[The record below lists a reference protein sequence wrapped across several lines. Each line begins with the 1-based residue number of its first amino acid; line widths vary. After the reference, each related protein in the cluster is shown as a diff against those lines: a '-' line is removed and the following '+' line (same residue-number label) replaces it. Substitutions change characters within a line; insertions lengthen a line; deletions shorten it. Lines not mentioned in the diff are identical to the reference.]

1 MPLYL
6 TDEQAMLRDTAR
18 DFVADA
24 APVKHMRRLRDAN
37 DATGFSRDLW
47 KQFADM
53 GFTGILMGE
62 ADGGLGLGHVEA
74 GIVLEEIGRNLSPS
88 PFLATAVAAVEALKG
103 SAHAAR
109 YFPGIL
115 AGETVAALAIDERAK
130 HGTGIAMRA
139 ERSGNGFR
147 LSGAKQFVTHGHV
160 ADIIIVAAR
169 TAGSADDREGITLFA
184 VDRSAAGLT
193 ATPERLADASI
204 AARLS
209 FDGVELDADAVI
221 GNVDAGADPLG
232 RLLRAGRAGAAAE
245 LLGVGGGAMDM
256 TVNYLKERKQFGLRI
271 GSFQALQHR
280 AAHLYSEMEVA
291 RAAVLKA
298 QQLLD
303 TSDADA
309 EQAVSVAKAMTSLA
323 TTLAVQEGVQMHG
336 GIGMTDEYDIGFYMK
351 RGRVL
356 AEMFGDANFHA
367 DQLAQAAGY

>member
-6 TDEQAMLRDTAR
+6 NEEQIQLQDTAR
-18 DFVADA
+18 GFIAEH
-24 APVKHMRRLRDAN
+24 APVKHMRSLRDAN
-37 DATGFSRDLW
+37 DRNGFSRDVW
-47 KQFADM
+47 KQFAEL
-53 GFTGILMGE
+53 GLTGILIGE
-62 ADGGLGLGHVEA
+62 EDGGLGLGHVEA

-103 SAHAAR
+103 TPHAAR
-109 YFPGIL
+109 YFPGII
-115 AGETVAALAIDERAK
+115 AGDTVAALAIDEGAK
-130 HGTGIAMRA
+130 HRATIGMKA
-139 ERSGNGFR
+139 ERSGNGFK
-147 LSGAKQFVTHGHV
+147 LTGAKQFVTHGHI
-160 ADIIIVAAR
+160 ADIIVVAAR
-169 TAGSADDREGITLFA
+169 TAGAPDDAAGITLFA
-184 VDRSAAGLT
+184 IDRNAAGLT
-193 ATPERLADASI
+193 AEAERLADSSL
-204 AARLS
+204 AARLQ
-209 FDGVELDADAVI
+209 FEGVEVDADAVI
-221 GNVDAGADPLG
+221 GEVDHGGDPLG
-232 RLLRAGRAGAAAE
+232 RLLRAGRVGAAAE

-256 TVNYLKERKQFGLRI
+256 TVNYLKERKQFGVRI

-303 TSDADA
+303 SGDARAD
-309 EQAVSVAKAMTSLA
+309 EAVSVAKAMTAMA

-367 DQLAQAAGY
+367 DQLARAAGY